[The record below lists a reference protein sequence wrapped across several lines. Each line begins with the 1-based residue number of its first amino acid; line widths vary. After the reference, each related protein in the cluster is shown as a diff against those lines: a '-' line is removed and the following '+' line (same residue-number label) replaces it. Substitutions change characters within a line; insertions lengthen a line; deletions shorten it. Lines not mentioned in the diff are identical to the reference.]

1 MSLSVAYAARS
12 NSSKYNGERYA
23 HASFAVRSGQLQ
35 LHVFM
40 MSILKYFQKAHSPA
54 TVEEDEVT
62 SNLEE
67 PGLTSPG
74 KNQ

>member
-1 MSLSVAYAARS
+1 M
-12 NSSKYNGERYA
+12 